1 MSAQMA
7 MKYEAAWN
15 QLFYEEPDWK
25 QKSIIEEP
33 NGRMAGELAAL
44 AARLAE
50 EGKLLD
56 HERSLG
62 AVKFETPETGVY

>member
-1 MSAQMA
+1 MSTQMA

-15 QLFYEEPDWK
+15 QLFYEEPAWR
-25 QKSIIEEP
+25 QESIIEEP
-33 NGRMAGELAAL
+33 NGRMAGELAGL

-50 EGKLLD
+50 EGQLLD

-62 AVKFETPETGVY
+62 ALKFETPETGVY

>member
-1 MSAQMA
+1 MSKKMA
-7 MKYEAAWN
+7 IKYEAAWN
-15 QLFYEEPDWK
+15 QLFYEEPDWR

-33 NGRMAGELAAL
+33 NGRMAGELAGL

-50 EGKLLD
+50 EGQLLD

-62 AVKFETPETGVY
+62 ALKFETPETGVY